1 MAEKTKTGTDVKSI
15 SQKSAEKYSKERI
28 LASSLYKKHKDLLS
42 TLLDN
47 NKSYTK
53 NDVNEIINSWLKRRV
68 N

>member
-1 MAEKTKTGTDVKSI
+1 MAEKIKTETK
-15 SQKSAEKYSKERI
+15 QKSEERYSKERI
-28 LASSLYKKHKDLLS
+28 LASSLYKKHRDLLN
-42 TLLDN
+42 TLLEN

>member
-1 MAEKTKTGTDVKSI
+1 MAEKTKTETDVKSI

-28 LASSLYKKHKDLLS
+28 LASSLYKKHRDLLN
-42 TLLDN
+42 TLLEN

-53 NDVNEIINSWLKRRV
+53 NDVNETINSWLKRRV